1 MNTLNEKAAST
12 EESQTTIE
20 CAYSPTAD
28 ITFVMENHYH
38 NGELYEQSVVSFFYG
53 EPTEEAMEKAIKYRS
68 LTARFD

>member
-1 MNTLNEKAAST
+1 MNTWNEKAASI
-12 EESQTTIE
+12 EKFKTTIE

-53 EPTEEAMEKAIKYRS
+53 EPTEEAMEKAIKHRS